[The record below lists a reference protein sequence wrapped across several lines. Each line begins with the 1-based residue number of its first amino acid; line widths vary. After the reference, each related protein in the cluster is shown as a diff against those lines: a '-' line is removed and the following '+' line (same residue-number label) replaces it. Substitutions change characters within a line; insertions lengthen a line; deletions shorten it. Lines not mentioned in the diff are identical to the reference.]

1 LRCADR
7 DLLGDVMDGPVY
19 LHIGMKKTG
28 TSYLQSILRAST
40 DEVGRQGLA
49 LVPRHEPDG
58 YWLARAVLGR
68 RTAGDPLA
76 ALARQLAAATG
87 SRCLITQELLGRA
100 QRRQIARLLPALAD
114 HDVHVVVTVRD
125 VARTIPSAWQQYV
138 KAGHS
143 EPYDEFRDA
152 VLSRSLTGAAGVFWR
167 DHGVVDMVQRWGRL
181 ASPSS
186 IHVVL
191 LPQPG
196 SPPEVLLDRFCSVI
210 GIEPGHLVRDA
221 ARPNESLGLAQVE
234 VLRRL
239 NELPSHHANWVYGK
253 VYKRGFARGVLA
265 AQPGRR
271 ALMPGTSRSW
281 CRDYTDT
288 VVEALTS
295 GGYDVVGDLE
305 DLHPPDS
312 AFADD
317 PQTVSDSEAGAA
329 AILALRALLD
339 ERVAEEEQA
348 RASRT
353 GRSPDA

>member
-1 LRCADR
+1 LRCADHG
-7 DLLGDVMDGPVY
+7 LLGDVMEGPVY

-40 DEVGRQGLA
+40 DELGRQGVE

-58 YWLARAVLGR
+58 FWLARAVLGR

-76 ALARQLAAATG
+76 ALPRQLVAATG

-100 QRRQIARLLPALAD
+100 DRRQIARLVPALAD

-143 EPYDEFRDA
+143 ETYDEYRDA
-152 VLSRSLTGAAGVFWR
+152 VLSMNGTGAARTFWR
-167 DHGVVDMVQRWGRL
+167 DHGVVDMVQRWERL

-186 IHVVL
+186 IHVVIR
-191 LPQPG
+191 PQAG
-196 SPPEVLLDRFCSVI
+196 SPPEVLLERFCSVI
-210 GIEPGHLVRDA
+210 GIEPDHLVRDV
-221 ARPNESLGLAQVE
+221 ARPNESLGLVQVE

-239 NELPSHHANWVYGK
+239 NEVPAHHARWVYGK
-253 VYKRGFARGVLA
+253 VYKRGFARGVLGE
-265 AQPGRR
+265 QPGRR
-271 ALMPGTSRSW
+271 ALMPDTSKSW

-305 DLHPPDS
+305 DLRPPDS
-312 AFADD
+312 AFTDG
-317 PQTVSDSEAGAA
+317 PQSVSDTETAA
-329 AILALRALLD
+329 AAVLALRALLE

-348 RASRT
+348 RASRAR
-353 GRSPDA
+353 RSSDG